1 MEPFRR
7 AWAEI
12 DLDAIVNNLNIIK
25 NITQQNIYAV
35 VKADAYGH
43 GAIQVAQ
50 ALDKAG
56 AFGFAVS
63 NLLEAEEL
71 RFAGIDKPILILGYT
86 PADCAVRLANS
97 NISQCVMSYDYAQQL
112 DFHAKKAGV
121 TVITHL
127 KLDTGMGR
135 IGLNFRNEDSFAIEE
150 AEKILA
156 LKNLDTEGIF
166 MHFAVADSG
175 EEADKEFTAEQYK
188 RFLSA
193 VEKLEKKHPFK
204 IKHCCNSAA
213 MLGDFDK
220 TSSAVRAGIILYGL
234 SPSEELQPP
243 VGIKPAMSLHS
254 VVSTI
259 KTVEKNETVSYG
271 RTYTAPSQKRIAT
284 IPAGYADGIP
294 RLLSNR
300 GNVIIRGQ
308 RARIVGRVCMDQ
320 LCVDVTEIKEVC
332 TGDEVIIFGKE
343 LSVNEVAE
351 LAQTINYEII
361 CGISKRIPRIY
372 KGF

>member
-12 DLDAIVNNLNIIK
+12 DLNAVVNNFNIIK
-25 NITQQNIYAV
+25 NITDQNIYAV

-43 GAIQVAQ
+43 GAIPVAR
-50 ALDKAG
+50 ALDNAG

-86 PADCAVRLANS
+86 PVDCAVRLANS
-97 NISQCVMSYDYAQQL
+97 NISQCIMSYDYAL
-112 DFHAKKAGV
+112 HLNECAKKAGV
-121 TVITHL
+121 TVTTHL

-135 IGLNFRNEDSFAIEE
+135 IGLNFRNENSFETEE

-156 LKNLDTEGIF
+156 LENLNTEGIF
-166 MHFAVADSG
+166 MHFAVADSD

-193 VEKLEKKHPFK
+193 VELLEKKHPFS

-213 MLGDFDK
+213 MLGNFDNS
-220 TSSAVRAGIILYGL
+220 TSAVRAGIILYGL
-234 SPSEELQPP
+234 APSKELSLPE
-243 VGIKPAMSLHS
+243 GIRPAMSLYS

-259 KTVEKNETVSYG
+259 KTIEQNETVSYG
-271 RTYTAPSQKRIAT
+271 RTYSAPSKKSIAT

-294 RLLSNR
+294 RSLSNK
-300 GNVIIRGQ
+300 GYVTIRGQ
-308 RARIVGRVCMDQ
+308 KAPIVGRVCMDQ
-320 LCVDVTEIKEVC
+320 LCVDVTEITEVC
-332 TGDEVIIFGKE
+332 TGDEAIIFGEE
-343 LSVNEVAE
+343 LSVNEVADI
-351 LAQTINYEII
+351 AQTINYEII

>member
-12 DLDAIVNNLNIIK
+12 DLNAVVNNFKIVK

-43 GAIQVAQ
+43 GAIPVAR
-50 ALDKAG
+50 ALDSAG

-86 PADCAVRLANS
+86 PVDCAVRLSNS
-97 NISQCVMSYDYAQQL
+97 NISQCVMSYDYAMQL
-112 DFHAKKAGV
+112 NDCAKNAGV
-121 TVITHL
+121 TVTTHL

-135 IGLNFRNEDSFAIEE
+135 IGLNFRNESCFEIEE

-156 LKNLDTEGIF
+156 LKNLNTEGVF
-166 MHFAVADSG
+166 MHFAVADSD

-188 RFLSA
+188 RFLTA
-193 VEKLEKKHPFK
+193 VEKLEKKHPFR

-213 MLGDFDK
+213 MLGGFDSS
-220 TSSAVRAGIILYGL
+220 SSAVRAGIILYGL
-234 SPSEELQPP
+234 SPSDELQLPA
-243 VGIKPAMSLHS
+243 GIKPAMSLHS

-259 KTVEKNETVSYG
+259 KTIEKNETVSYG
-271 RTYTAPSQKRIAT
+271 RTYSAPSRRCIAT

-294 RLLSNR
+294 RSLSNK
-300 GNVIIRGQ
+300 GYVIIRGQ
-308 RARIVGRVCMDQ
+308 RASIAGRVCMDQ
-320 LCVDVTEIKEVC
+320 LCVDVTDIKEVC
-332 TGDEVIIFGKE
+332 TGDEVIIFGEE
-343 LSVNEVAE
+343 LSVNEVAD
-351 LAQTINYEII
+351 LTQTINYEII